1 MTKKTTPEATAGT
14 AKQLRVRSI
23 ALVAAA
29 MLLVGGGGAYAYWST
44 TGSGTGAAANA
55 KSNGSLV
62 LSAHLADGLTPGAS
76 VPVTYSAKNAGTS
89 SLKVATISQTGST
102 DAPGC
107 VFADNFTIAP
117 SVVSD
122 TRVMGTPRSQTA
134 VDVTITG
141 ASTLMFLDTADD
153 QDACKGATVTLTLKS
168 N

>member
-1 MTKKTTPEATAGT
+1 M
-14 AKQLRVRSI
+14 RSI

-29 MLLVGGGGAYAYWST
+29 MLLVGGAGAYAYWST
-44 TGSGTGAAANA
+44 TDSGTGAAANA
-55 KSNGSLV
+55 KSNGTLA
-62 LSAHLADGLTPGAS
+62 LSAHLADSLTPGAS
-76 VPVTYSAKNAGTS
+76 VPVTYSAKNTGTS
-89 SLKVATISQTGST
+89 SLKVATISQTGTT

-122 TRVMGTPRSQTA
+122 TRVMRTPRNQTA

-141 ASTLMFLDTADD
+141 TSTLEFLDAPDD
-153 QDACKGATVTLTLKS
+153 QDAWKGATVTLTLTS